1 MHPSKSTGVHPVWGK
16 NGGTIMHPTMAHE
29 LAKLRMAERHAEAA
43 RERLAREAKAAAA
56 ASDEEHESRVWHRW
70 GLRRLSSRLMLSQS
84 GA

>member
-1 MHPSKSTGVHPVWGK
+1 MHPV
-16 NGGTIMHPTMAHE
+16 MAHE

-43 RERLAREAKAAAA
+43 RERLAREARAA
-56 ASDEEHESRVWHRW
+56 ASDEEHESRVWRRW